1 VIYAPLNLPANQSP
15 VLVYPLTPVSVSCPC
30 SSSAN
35 HSPTCLRPSDHV
47 YVPTHVSCRLQCA
60 LVTASIIVDDHV
72 SPILQLPQTCV
83 EYIFGNIETCDQRS
97 PCYYP
102 CLDYL
107 CDFTVVF
114 RLNMDDSLYYLTYH
128 IPEDIWPTCRVWSEN
143 WQVRGLCRCLWYAR
157 RGLCLCP
164 CVTTPRGFTSLP
176 TGGEV

>member
-1 VIYAPLNLPANQSP
+1 MCQRISHLSWCPHWPLWVCRAHALHRQIMRLCACAH
-15 VLVYPLTPVSVSCPC
+15 LTMCTYCNCVSDGL
-30 SSSAN
+30 AMRHRN
-35 HSPTCLRPSDHV
+35 CLCRRGWPSVAH
-47 YVPTHVSCRLQCA
+47 
-60 LVTASIIVDDHV
+60 
-72 SPILQLPQTCV
+72 LQLPWICV
-83 EYIFGNIETCDQRS
+83 EYIFGNIETCDEQS